1 MDSTLACLAAWMPRQ
16 RWYAAKGRPPSL
28 RLLSWWDLSSEPDD
42 AGDAIGGARIR
53 TFLVADEGALPAV
66 LYQIPV
72 VERATETVDADPGHV
87 IGSPVPGTTFIDGP
101 YDPAYARALLR
112 LISLGGTAHGP
123 QTTAIGR
130 AAPAGGA
137 LSRATSRVMS
147 GEQSNTSL
155 IFEGDGTPV
164 ICKVYRQ
171 LHGGLNPDIELQEAL
186 AGTGSPHVPR
196 PVGSIEGT
204 WPDLATAHGTVHGSL
219 ACAQEFLPG
228 VDDAWRVAL
237 QAAAKG
243 DDFRDAARALGT
255 ATAEVHVALAGCF
268 PTRAATAADREAT
281 AATWERRF
289 AIAIAE
295 VPEIAAQHEAAT
307 AVYRRALEVPWPPL
321 QRIHGDFHLGQVLHS
336 PDRGWVMVDF
346 EGEPLRPMA
355 ERTQPDLALRDVA
368 GMLRSFDY
376 VAGSLRLDD
385 PDRSA
390 DAVRT
395 WARHARGAF
404 VEGYAASSG
413 GLDRRHPLLA
423 ALELDKAV
431 YEAIY
436 EARNRPT
443 WVAIPLR
450 AIARLV
456 ERPAPVA

>member
-28 RLLSWWDLSSEPDD
+28 RLLAWWDLSAES
-42 AGDAIGGARIR
+42 GGAEDADTGTRIR

-72 VERATETVDADPGHV
+72 VERATEDVDADPDHV

-101 YDPAYARALLR
+101 FDPAYAQALLR
-112 LISLGGTAHGP
+112 LITVGGTAHGP

-130 AAPAGGA
+130 VAGSGGA
-137 LSRATSRVMS
+137 PSRATSRVIS

-155 IFEGDGTPV
+155 IFEGDGAPV

-171 LHGGLNPDIELQEAL
+171 LHAGLNPDIELQEAL
-186 AGTGSPHVPR
+186 AGAGSPHVPR

-219 ACAQEFLPG
+219 ASAQEFLPG
-228 VDDAWRVAL
+228 VEDAWRVAL

-255 ATAEVHVALAGCF
+255 ATAEVHVALAECF
-268 PTRAATAADREAT
+268 PTRTATDADRAAT

-289 AIAIAE
+289 AIAMAE
-295 VPEIAAQHEAAT
+295 VPEIAGQRGAAA

-321 QRIHGDFHLGQVLHS
+321 QRIHGDYHLGQVLHS
-336 PDRGWVMVDF
+336 PDRGWLIVDF
-346 EGEPLRPMA
+346 EGEPLRPME
-355 ERTQPDLALRDVA
+355 ERAIPDLPPRDVA

-376 VAGSLRLDD
+376 ASAVAGG
-385 PDRSA
+385 PDASSWARASQAAFA
-390 DAVRT
+390 DAYV
-395 WARHARGAF
+395 GASGS
-404 VEGYAASSG
+404 VE
-413 GLDRRHPLLA
+413 LDPVLLR
-423 ALELDKAV
+423 ALTLDKAV
-431 YEAIY
+431 YESIY
-436 EARNRPT
+436 EARNRPN
-443 WVAIPLR
+443 WLPVPL
-450 AIARLV
+450 AGIDAAL
-456 ERPAPVA
+456 A